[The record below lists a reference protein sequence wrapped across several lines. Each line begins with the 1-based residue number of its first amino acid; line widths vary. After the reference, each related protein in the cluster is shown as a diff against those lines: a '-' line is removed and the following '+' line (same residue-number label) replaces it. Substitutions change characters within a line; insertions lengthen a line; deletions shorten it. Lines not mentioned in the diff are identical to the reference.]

1 MLLFLV
7 FFLAESFLVQPIQ
20 AMQSNNTC
28 AQLPKDKRQLVC
40 VCGKQL
46 QLRCTFNL
54 DIKEIDPADMDK
66 TLRPIY
72 MNEVTIH
79 RTVNPNDPYD
89 VNLDLQVNYFFLFL
103 FMYSL

>member
-1 MLLFLV
+1 MMLLFLV
-7 FFLAESFLVQPIQ
+7 LLLAETFIFYPTQ

-89 VNLDLQVNYFFLFL
+89 VNLDLQVIIFFF
-103 FMYSL
+103 YNVISC